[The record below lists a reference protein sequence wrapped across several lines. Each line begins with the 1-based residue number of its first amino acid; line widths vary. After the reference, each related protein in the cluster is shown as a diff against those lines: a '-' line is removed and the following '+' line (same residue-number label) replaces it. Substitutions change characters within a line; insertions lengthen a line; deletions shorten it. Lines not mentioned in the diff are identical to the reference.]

1 VELVVLGILVQV
13 LREMLELEQLLELE
27 VLAV

>member
-27 VLAV
+27 VLVV